1 MFRKANK
8 TAAGKRKR
16 KILIGAACCA
26 GILLALIPLSY
37 FWLLSWLQGD
47 GFRSTLEET
56 LSNKMKADITI
67 PAPLQ
72 IDGDTVKLTAASWE
86 SKDFLK
92 KAEVKGISTQIN
104 RGELLDRRLHATLI
118 SLNELSVNM
127 DTKKETL
134 KTYPEEEDGFFRSFT
149 PLTYTA
155 DRVEC
160 SNTAAT
166 LTFRRSDAKKKPN
179 RYTLK
184 GSSFTATPLI
194 GKENAWQVKL
204 RNGTLTTSHSYLAKS
219 SIRQALLSYADNTVN
234 LTECQLALTKGN
246 MDATG
251 SFHTKNKDW
260 SLNIGVGNADVERLL
275 SDSWQEILT
284 GEFSG
289 NLKMAGKR
297 RVIHTADGTF
307 SLRKGRFRALSFV
320 MRYISS
326 DDRSDYALRIPG
338 QQAATDYLENTFKL
352 IEINT
357 ADCDIRFPHTDKARN
372 ITDAWLFD
380 NINIRTKNDE
390 VRVQGHV
397 IMEQDNKMHGS
408 IRVGINEKN
417 INEFLE
423 LTTEPFRTV
432 ISACIP
438 RLFNATGDEGFR
450 WININLSGSGDEPR
464 QDFSVRVQE
473 IIRELGPE
481 ILLNTAA
488 DTVKSGLNLLPG
500 MGQDTPE
507 EPEAEQTDT
516 ESPGSKSLID
526 TATDAADDIINTGIK
541 AIPFF

>member
-1 MFRKANK
+1 MFRKASK

-16 KILIGAACCA
+16 KILIWAACCV
-26 GILLALIPLSY
+26 GIILALIPLSY

-56 LSNKMKADITI
+56 LSNKLKADITL

-72 IDGDTVKLTAASWE
+72 IDGDTVNLRAAAWE

-92 KAEVKGISTQIN
+92 KAEAKGICTQIN
-104 RGELLDRRLHATLI
+104 RSELWDRRLHATLV

-134 KTYPEEEDGFFRSFT
+134 KNYAAEEDGFFSNFT
-149 PLTYTA
+149 PLSYEA

-166 LTFRRSDAKKKPN
+166 LTFRRSDPKKKPN

-184 GSSFTATPLI
+184 GSSFTATPI
-194 GKENAWQVKL
+194 TGKENAWQVRL

-219 SIRQALLSYADNTVN
+219 SIRQALLSYANDTVT

-251 SFHTKNKDW
+251 SFHTKNKVW
-260 SLNIGVGNADVERLL
+260 HLNIGVGNADVERLL
-275 SDSWQEILT
+275 SESWQEILT

-297 RVIHTADGTF
+297 RKIHTADGTF

-320 MRYISS
+320 MRYMSS
-326 DDRSDYALRIPG
+326 DERADYALRIPG

-372 ITDAWLFD
+372 IADAWLFD

-397 IMEQDNKMHGS
+397 ILEQDNKMHGA
-408 IRVGINEKN
+408 IRIGINEKN

-423 LTTEPFRTV
+423 LTTEPFRSV

-450 WININLSGSGDEPR
+450 WININLSGTGDEPR

-473 IIRELGPE
+473 IIRGLGPE
-481 ILLNTAA
+481 LLLDKAA

-500 MGQDTPE
+500 MDRDETPA
-507 EPEAEQTDT
+507 PETEQT
-516 ESPGSKSLID
+516 EQKRPGSKSLID
-526 TATDAADDIINTGIK
+526 TADDIINTGIK
-541 AIPFF
+541 AIPFL